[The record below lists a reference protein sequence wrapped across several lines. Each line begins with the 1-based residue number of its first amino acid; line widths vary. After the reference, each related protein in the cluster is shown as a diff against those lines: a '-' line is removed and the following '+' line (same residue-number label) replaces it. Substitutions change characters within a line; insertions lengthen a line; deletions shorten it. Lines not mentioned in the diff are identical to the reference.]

1 MPKQPTKRKRGHA
14 DAEAGTSRAT
24 AIEVHEDWQLDKR
37 PVPAGAVLGTHAS
50 TVKMEGDKLF
60 AQQFNRGEFPGQ
72 PVCDACQ
79 DAGQLDVPYA
89 ERKRFTILPRYALK
103 PEYVRNDAEDP
114 PALLEAKRKNANRNA
129 LIEARSYLRPG
140 DIVFKAVQQ
149 QAR

>member
-1 MPKQPTKRKRGHA
+1 MPKRKRGVVVHD

-24 AIEVHEDWQLDKR
+24 AIEVHEDWQLEKR

-79 DAGQLDVPYA
+79 DTGQLDVPYA
-89 ERKRFTILPRYALK
+89 ERKKFTILPKYALK
-103 PEYVRNDAEDP
+103 PDYVRNDAEDP

-129 LIEARSYLRPG
+129 LNESRSYLRAG
-140 DIVFKAVQQ
+140 DMVFKAVQQ